1 MLRFLKNSLYRFQ
14 LRCCR
19 VYFLRVEPAAISKLW
34 SCQVQA
40 GDATQVC
47 AVGFLE
53 DPASLALKPVTSTT
67 LHPPPA
73 HHEMGTEAMARQ
85 VDGCW

>member
-14 LRCCR
+14 LRCCL
-19 VYFLRVEPAAISKLW
+19 VYFLRVEPATISKLW
-34 SCQVQA
+34 SCRVQA

-53 DPASLALKPVTSTT
+53 DPARLVLKPVTCIT